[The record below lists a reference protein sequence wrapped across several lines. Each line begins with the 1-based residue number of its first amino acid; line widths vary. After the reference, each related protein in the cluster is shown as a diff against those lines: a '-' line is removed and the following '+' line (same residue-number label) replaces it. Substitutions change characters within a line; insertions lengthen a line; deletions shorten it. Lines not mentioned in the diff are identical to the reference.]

1 MRHCDCLLTD
11 MSESDSLPVMMPKMM
26 HERERWQLILA
37 RLREKGI
44 VRVADLV
51 DVTGASVA
59 TLRRDLAKL
68 EDTGQLRRVHGGAE
82 SVASGQ
88 TPLTAP
94 SFDAS
99 QTLNADLKRAVAQ
112 GAAALCQDGASIILN
127 AGSTTWFMA
136 QQLRRHRMQ
145 VLTNSFP
152 IAQELIAH
160 SMNRVVLPGGELY
173 REAGIILSP
182 FDEDAIQHF
191 AASMMF
197 MSCYSITPLGVIESD
212 PLIARAEAKLLSR
225 TERLIVVA
233 DSSKFEARGNMVV
246 CPLSRV
252 STLVT
257 DTGAPPHM
265 LDHLRQLG
273 VEVILIDPKEVQ
285 TLTAA

>member
-1 MRHCDCLLTD
+1 
-11 MSESDSLPVMMPKMM
+11 MM
-26 HERERWQLILA
+26 HERERWQLILT
-37 RLREKGI
+37 RLRDRGI

-51 DVTGASVA
+51 GVTGASVA

-68 EDTGQLRRVHGGAE
+68 EDSGQLRRVHGGAE

-99 QTLNADLKRAVAQ
+99 QTLNADLKQAVAQ
-112 GAAALCQDGASIILN
+112 GAASLCQDGESIILN

-136 QQLRRHRMQ
+136 QYLRQHRMQ

-152 IAQELIAH
+152 IAQELIAN

-191 AASMMF
+191 AASKMF
-197 MSCYSITPLGVIESD
+197 MSCYSITPLGIIESD
-212 PLIARAEAKLLSR
+212 PLVARAEAKLLSR
-225 TERLIVVA
+225 TENLIVVA

-246 CPLSRV
+246 CPLTRV

-273 VEVILIDPKEVQ
+273 VEVILIDPKEAKV
-285 TLTAA
+285 LTAA

>member
-1 MRHCDCLLTD
+1 MT
-11 MSESDSLPVMMPKMM
+11 SLAVM
-26 HERERWQLILA
+26 HERERWQFILT
-37 RLREKGI
+37 RIRDRGI
-44 VRVADLV
+44 VRVADLAAI
-51 DVTGASVA
+51 TGASVA

-68 EDTGQLRRVHGGAE
+68 EDSGQLRRIHGGAE

-88 TPLTAP
+88 NELTAT
-94 SFDAS
+94 SFGAS
-99 QTLNADLKRAVAQ
+99 QTINADAKRAVACR
-112 GAAALCQDGASIILN
+112 AAQLCEDGSSIILN

-136 QQLRRHRMQ
+136 QCLRGHRMQ

-152 IAQELIAH
+152 IAQELIAN
-160 SMNRVVLPGGELY
+160 SANRVVLPGGELY

-197 MSCYSITPLGVIESD
+197 MSCYAVTPLGVIESD

-225 TERLIVVA
+225 AEKLVVVA

-246 CPLSRV
+246 CPLNRV

-257 DTGAPPHM
+257 DPGAPPQM
-265 LDHLRQLG
+265 IDVLRSAG
-273 VEVILIDPKEVQ
+273 VQVLIADPEDVKA
-285 TLTAA
+285 LSAA